1 MCKSGIIGKW
11 QICCVWGNGQDFG
24 KSEKSLY
31 QVPLPAIW
39 YKNLN
44 LLLEVC
50 ILPNVLGI
58 NFFHNLTCWRCDALL
73 DLVPHVQFKKR
84 EKRPWRSV
92 TFNKVAD
99 FTVSN
104 TSPWV
109 FFTFL
114 NCTNGT
120 KLHIAPHLK
129 AVGILILLYFWYER
143 RMRL

>member
-1 MCKSGIIGKW
+1 MKKYKVYVMFCAGGII
-11 QICCVWGNGQDFG
+11 
-24 KSEKSLY
+24 
-31 QVPLPAIW
+31 
-39 YKNLN
+39 
-44 LLLEVC
+44 
-50 ILPNVLGI
+50 
-58 NFFHNLTCWRCDALL
+58 
-73 DLVPHVQFKKR
+73 VQFKKR

-92 TFNKVAD
+92 IFNKVAD

-129 AVGILILLYFWYER
+129 AVGILILLYF
-143 RMRL
+143 